1 LPYPFDGGSGVVYN
15 NEIHILGSAHTAS
28 AHYKLDNS
36 QWVSVSTLPYPF
48 GGGSGSAVVYNNELH
63 ILGTYGIS
71 DNEIKHYKWNGTQ
84 WTSVSTLPYH
94 FYSGSSMVYNNE
106 IHILGGGTSEN
117 NSNHY
122 TLHIFNN
129 KLFVNDQPVTAE
141 NILTDEQLTKLNESL
156 NLQETTALITE
167 MTGGKTVVT
176 SVLHSTDWSNQGIY
190 SFESTYPSATYDI
203 EQIQPYGDIDQVK
216 AWNEADIVGNPN
228 SNILACRGTVPNID
242 ISIMYYIRR
251 KQVS

>member
-1 LPYPFDGGSGVVYN
+1 LND
-15 NEIHILGSAHTAS
+15 EINIICGW
-28 AHYKLDNS
+28 YK
-36 QWVSVSTLPYPF
+36 Y
-48 GGGSGSAVVYNNELH
+48 
-63 ILGTYGIS
+63 
-71 DNEIKHYKWNGTQ
+71 
-84 WTSVSTLPYH
+84 
-94 FYSGSSMVYNNE
+94 
-106 IHILGGGTSEN
+106 
-117 NSNHY
+117 Y
-122 TLHIFNN
+122 TLHFLNN
-129 KLFVNDQPVTAE
+129 KLFVNDQPVNAE

-167 MTGGKTVVT
+167 MTGGKTVIT
-176 SVLHSTDWSNQGIY
+176 SVLHSTDWNNQGVY

-251 KQVS
+251 KQVN

>member
-1 LPYPFDGGSGVVYN
+1 VVLD
-15 NEIHILGSAHTAS
+15 NEIHIMGG
-28 AHYKLDNS
+28 N
-36 QWVSVSTLPYPF
+36 
-48 GGGSGSAVVYNNELH
+48 GGSGSY
-63 ILGTYGIS
+63 T
-71 DNEIKHYKWNGTQ
+71 KHYKWDGSQ
-84 WTSVSTLPYH
+84 WTSVSTLPESFSYDLA
-94 FYSGSSMVYNNE
+94 VVLNNNL
-106 IHILGGGTSEN
+106 HIIVSYF
-117 NSNHY
+117 HY
-122 TLHIFNN
+122 TLHFLNN
-129 KLFVNDQPVTAE
+129 KLFVNDQPVNAE